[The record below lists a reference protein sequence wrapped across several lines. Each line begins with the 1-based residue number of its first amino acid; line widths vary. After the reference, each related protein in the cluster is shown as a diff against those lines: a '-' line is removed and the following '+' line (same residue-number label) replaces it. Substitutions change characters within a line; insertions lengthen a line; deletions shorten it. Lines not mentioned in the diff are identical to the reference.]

1 MFQTRGFLE
10 LRGREVVILDLVALR
25 RRGSR

>member
-10 LRGREVVILDLVALR
+10 LRGREVVILDLDALR